1 MDVQV
6 VLSMA
11 RRLQIVIEE
20 SVEFLEKQ
28 LKQTRTSSQKERLQ
42 LLWWLKTGQVE
53 QHQELA
59 HRLGRDTS
67 TVSRWLQKYRRG
79 GLSQLL
85 EVKTAPGKAPHMTP
99 EALAGLKERLYKG
112 IAFKSYGE
120 IVEWLKAEYGLELTY
135 ATVYSWVHYR
145 LKAKL
150 KVPRPHSA
158 KQDVVAVEQFKKT
171 LFLPC

>member
-1 MDVQV
+1 MDVQKV
-6 VLSMA
+6 RLMP

-20 SVEFLEKQ
+20 SVEFLDKQ
-28 LKQTRTSSQKERLQ
+28 LKQTRTASQKERLQ
-42 LLWWLKTGQVE
+42 ILWWLKTGQVT

-67 TVSRWLQKYRRG
+67 TVTRWLQKYRRG

-85 EVKTAPGKAPHMTP
+85 EVKTAPGQVPHLP
-99 EALAGLKERLYKG
+99 PSALAGLKERLEQG
-112 IAFKSYGE
+112 EGFKSYGQ
-120 IVEWLKAEYGLELTY
+120 IVEWLKAEYNLELTY

-158 KQDVVAVEQFKKT
+158 KQDVAAIEQFKKT
-171 LFLPC
+171 SPLRY

>member
-1 MDVQV
+1 
-6 VLSMA
+6 MA
-11 RRLQIVIEE
+11 RSLQIVIEE
-20 SVEFLEKQ
+20 SAEFLEKQ
-28 LKQTRTSSQKERLQ
+28 LKQTRTASQKERLQ
-42 LLWWLKTGQVE
+42 ILWWLKTGQVK

-85 EVKTAPGKAPHMTP
+85 EVKTAPGQAPHLTP
-99 EALAGLKERLYKG
+99 EALAGLKERLEKG
-112 IAFKSYGE
+112 SAFKSYGE
-120 IVEWLKAEYGLELTY
+120 IVEWLKSEYELELTY

-158 KQDVVAVEQFKKT
+158 KQDAAAVEQFKKT
-171 LFLPC
+171 LSLPC

>member
-1 MDVQV
+1 
-6 VLSMA
+6 MA

-28 LKQTRTSSQKERLQ
+28 LKQARTASQKERLQ
-42 LLWWLKTGQVE
+42 ILWWLKTGQVT

-59 HRLGRDTS
+59 NRLGRDTS
-67 TVSRWLQKYRRG
+67 TVTRWLQKYRRG
-79 GLSQLL
+79 GLLQLL
-85 EVKTAPGKAPHMTP
+85 EVKKAPGQAPQLTP
-99 EALAGLKERLYKG
+99 SALAGLKQRLETG
-112 IAFKSYGE
+112 AGFKSYGE
-120 IVEWLKAEYGLELTY
+120 IVEWLKAEYSLELTY

-158 KQDVVAVEQFKKT
+158 KQDVAAVEQFKKT
-171 LFLPC
+171 SPLP